1 MAKSKA
7 YFGLDWIVS
16 LILAIIPVTNLI
28 CGVVT
33 RAQRGAWLG
42 LVLNLI
48 LCPLFWIVDLI
59 TIIVKKDI
67 VFLA

>member
-7 YFGLDWIVS
+7 YFGLSWIVS
-16 LILAIIPVTNLI
+16 VILAIIPVTNLV

-42 LVLNLI
+42 LILNLF
-48 LCPLFWIVDLI
+48 LCPLFWIVDLV
-59 TIIVKKDI
+59 TLIVKKDI